1 MEVVYVYLGRIYL
14 GDLHKSNDEY
24 NFVPNS
30 YLVIN
35 ESIKKYLDIL
45 STSKSIKNFI
55 NNRTESYNEEEVLK
69 FLGLDKFDS
78 WEVFKKLR
86 GRSLSDKINIAFD

>member
-14 GDLHKSNDEY
+14 GDLHKNNDEY
-24 NFVPNS
+24 NFVPNN
-30 YLVIN
+30 YLIVN

-45 STSKSIKNFI
+45 STSKSIETFI
-55 NNRTESYNEEEVLK
+55 SSRTESYNDEEVLK
-69 FLGLDKFDS
+69 FLGLDRFDS

-86 GRSLSDKINIAFD
+86 GRSLSDKINIDFD

>member
-14 GDLHKSNDEY
+14 GDLHKNNDEY

-35 ESIKKYLDIL
+35 ESIKKYLDIF
-45 STSKSIKNFI
+45 STSENIRNFI

-69 FLGLDKFDS
+69 FLGFDKFDS

-86 GRSLSDKINIAFD
+86 GRSFGDKINIDFD

>member
-14 GDLHKSNDEY
+14 GDLHKNNDEY

-30 YLVIN
+30 YLVID
-35 ESIKKYLDIL
+35 ESIKKYLDIF
-45 STSKSIKNFI
+45 STSENIRNFI
-55 NNRTESYNEEEVLK
+55 NNRTKSYNEEEVLK
-69 FLGLDKFDS
+69 FLGFDKFDS

-86 GRSLSDKINIAFD
+86 GRSLGDKINIAFD